1 MIKCDI
7 LLMRNS
13 KGRSIQSSYEAYYL
27 REWRGKRM
35 KLRLIV
41 DDSKMALKY
50 RIDGGVFSPVSNYD
64 GKQFRVNGDI
74 LEISGGIN
82 KKVKVDISK
91 YTKDIDVHLCS
102 FKTMNKGR
110 VFAIVVE
117 SGQRVDVY

>member
-1 MIKCDI
+1 
-7 LLMRNS
+7 MRNS
-13 KGRSIQSSYEAYYL
+13 KGRSIQSSFEACYL
-27 REWRGKRM
+27 RKWKNGGGKRM

-50 RIDGGVFSPVSNYD
+50 RIDRGVFSPVSNYN
-64 GKQFRVNGDI
+64 GKQFRVKGDI

-117 SGQRVDVY
+117 SGQKVDIY